1 MRAIHKI
8 LTVLIFLSVTAFL
21 PQDSGEKVQA
31 CAEKA
36 GPGAIY
42 LKDFVVSLP
51 GATAGERPP
60 MYRQAVVLRGNNIY
74 RFNLCNE
81 QGQGVLRIYDSSNML
96 LSSFDP
102 ASGKQYNPIQFLC
115 KKTGPYNIV
124 ITFKDGTPGDCIA
137 IMSHVK
143 INESRRSR

>member
-1 MRAIHKI
+1 MNKI
-8 LTVLIFLSVTAFL
+8 LAILIFISMTAFL
-21 PQDSGEKVQA
+21 PQDGSQKVQE
-31 CAEKA
+31 CAERA
-36 GPGAIY
+36 GQGAIY
-42 LKDFVVSLP
+42 LKDFVVRLP
-51 GATAGERPP
+51 GATSGERPP
-60 MYRQAVVLRGNNIY
+60 MFRQAVVLRGNNIY

-81 QGQGVLRIYDSSNML
+81 QGVGVIRIYDSSNLL

-124 ITFKDGTPGDCIA
+124 ITFKDGTPGEAIA